1 MLKLKDFLSTET
13 KPVVV
18 PGCEYVALIQFFI
31 IRVILIKKCMH
42 INKVIRLGKISRG
55 EKKPFSP
62 YYEHQI
68 NPVSF
73 EIFCLLYKKLDSLY

>member
-18 PGCEYVALIQFFI
+18 PGCECVVLIQVFYYKSNSNK
-31 IRVILIKKCMH
+31 KKCTY
-42 INKVIRLGKISRG
+42 INKVTRLSRG
-55 EKKPFSP
+55 EKKKTLRFFSP
-62 YYEHQI
+62 YYERQI

-73 EIFCLLYKKLDSLY
+73 EIFCLLYKK